1 MTQHQDRPVW
11 YEPHPVTQERKAA
24 INAAGFVILDAVF
37 APEDHEN
44 PDVPELKLDAAPAA
58 QPVDPDAQT
67 RIDVLKAALTEKGIK
82 FRANATE
89 AKLQELLDAAP
100 AA

>member
-1 MTQHQDRPVW
+1 MTQHQERPIW
-11 YEPHPVTQERKAA
+11 YEPHPVTSERKAA

-37 APEDHEN
+37 APEGHVN
-44 PDVPELKLDAAPAA
+44 PELPSDVAAPEDDSEA
-58 QPVDPDAQT
+58 QARVDA
-67 RIDVLKAALTEKGIK
+67 LKAALTEKGIK

-89 AKLQELLDAAP
+89 AKLKELLDAAAP